1 MANLKRIPV
10 GKSDLQLSPI
20 GLGCWQFS
28 GKSMSAFWNSPPQD
42 EINAI
47 VKASLDGG
55 INWFDTAEMYGNGA
69 SETALSAA
77 LQAAGRKNGD
87 VVIATKWNPI
97 LRRAAS
103 IAKTFPAREQHLA
116 PFEIDLFQV
125 HLPYSFSSVEAQ
137 MNRMADLLDAKK
149 IKTVGVSNFNERKM
163 RLAHKI
169 LKARGY
175 DLSTNQMR
183 YSLLDRRIEKDGV
196 MAAAKEL
203 NISIIAY
210 SPLAQGLLGGKYHA
224 DANAV
229 DKVPFMRRRSFKSRL
244 EKSRPLVEALVEIA
258 QNYNVTASQVALN
271 WLVTFNGET
280 VLAIPGA
287 TRVEQAK
294 QNCNAMSF
302 AMTTAEISRIDGLS
316 KTFMEKR

>member
-1 MANLKRIPV
+1 MDNLKQIPLD
-10 GKSDLQLSPI
+10 KSNIQLSHI

-28 GKSMSAFWNSPPQD
+28 GKSMSALWNSPPQED
-42 EINAI
+42 INAI

-55 INWFDTAEMYGNGA
+55 INWFDSAELYGNGA
-69 SETALSAA
+69 SETALSTA
-77 LQAAGRKNGD
+77 LRVAGKKNGD

-97 LRRAAS
+97 LRRASS
-103 IAKTFPAREQHLA
+103 IAKTFPAREKHLA

-137 MNRMADLLDAKK
+137 LNAMADLLDAKK

-163 RLAHKI
+163 RLAHKV

-175 DLSTNQMR
+175 DLASNQMR

-224 DANAV
+224 DASAV
-229 DKVPFMRRRSFKSRL
+229 DKVPMMRRRSFKAKL

-258 QNYNVTASQVALN
+258 KNYNVTASQVALN
-271 WLVTFNGET
+271 WLVTFSGET

-287 TRVEQAK
+287 TKVEQAK
-294 QNCNAMSF
+294 QNCLAMGFRMNA
-302 AMTTAEISRIDGLS
+302 AEITKIDELS
-316 KTFMEKR
+316 KRFMEKR